1 MLTQKLFAYQ
11 QKLFQ
16 TFFRKRVAFLGCLWY
31 NIMRLRVPLLSHTFL
46 TEVYRSGHN
55 GLDSKSSGE

>member
-1 MLTQKLFAYQ
+1 MTILKPD
-11 QKLFQ
+11 KKIDIFQ
-16 TFFRKRVAFLGCLWY
+16 TFFQKGIAFSVNLWY
-31 NIMRLRVPLLSHTFL
+31 NIMRLRDPPILNTSH

>member
-1 MLTQKLFAYQ
+1 MRKKHMNNIRNFISS
-11 QKLFQ
+11 
-16 TFFRKRVAFLGCLWY
+16 FFEKGVAFFISLWY
-31 NIMRLRVPLLSHTFL
+31 NIMRLRVSLRSRRFH